1 MTYGKVIIRG
11 QDDYIIDA
19 DGVNYNVV
27 PKSIDPHNAYDI
39 NDVKAYIQDH
49 PEMVTPAETY
59 HLEESARLARLDRD
73 FRINEVEWRVRR
85 YQDETTL
92 GLTPTDDIVK
102 IVTYIQALRDI
113 PQQLGFPDNIIWPV
127 LEENDE

>member
-19 DGVNYNVV
+19 DGLNYNVV
-27 PKSIDPHNAYDI
+27 PKSIDPYNTYDI

-49 PEMVTPAETY
+49 PEMVIPAETY

-85 YQDETTL
+85 YQDETIL